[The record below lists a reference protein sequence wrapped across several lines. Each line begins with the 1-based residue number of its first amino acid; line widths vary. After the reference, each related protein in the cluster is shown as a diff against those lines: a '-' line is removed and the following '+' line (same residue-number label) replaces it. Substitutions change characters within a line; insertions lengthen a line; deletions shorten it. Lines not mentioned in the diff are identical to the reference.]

1 MLTLIQA
8 VFNSKILDKYSY
20 NKISDVHEKLL
31 KKYHYE
37 AYNIIM
43 STAYFA
49 IPKCKF

>member
-31 KKYHYE
+31 K
-37 AYNIIM
+37 NIITKLII
-43 STAYFA
+43 S
-49 IPKCKF
+49 